1 MFDKVLKK
9 AILKTREE
17 LHSQVQKDYQERI
30 IPDDVIITS
39 DIPYMSGQY
48 HGIDMYVPKNMKSNM
63 PALIDIHGGG
73 LVMGIK
79 EQNYDFCVNMA
90 RAGYIVFAMDYSLV
104 PEVGVLTQLQEI
116 RCACD
121 VINDK
126 LQGMEQFGGSI
137 YAVGDSAGGFL
148 LMYTLAIK
156 GSANISSAYGI
167 SPIPFEVKAATFQNA
182 MFYSTRKDK
191 IGLLTKYFYGKGYK
205 KKPFYKYVNPENEE
219 LINSLPP
226 FMMFTTVNDF
236 LRKYTVDFG
245 KAVKTV
251 RTDVVYKDYDYKSM
265 EHAFAA
271 TKPNMPECQMVN
283 KDMLDYFSIYDDMTN
298 K

>member
-1 MFDKVLKK
+1 MLDNFLKK

-17 LHSQVQKDYQERI
+17 LHTEVQKEYDARI
-30 IPDDVIITS
+30 IPEDVDITYG
-39 DIPYMSGQY
+39 IPYMQGQY
-48 HGIDMYVPKNMKSNM
+48 HSFDMYIPKNPKAKM

-126 LQGMEQFGGSI
+126 LRNMDEFGGDI
-137 YAVGDSAGGFL
+137 FAVGDSAGGFL

-156 GSANISSAYGI
+156 GSANISKAYGI

-205 KKPFYKYVNPENEE
+205 RKPFYKYVNPENEE

-226 FMMFTTVNDF
+226 FMMFTTTNDF

-245 KAVKTV
+245 KAVSKV
-251 RTDVVYKDYDYKSM
+251 RNDVVYRDYDYKSM

-271 TKPNMPECQMVN
+271 TRPNLPECKLVN
-283 KDMLDYFSIYDDMTN
+283 EDMIHYFNNSDDMTN
-298 K
+298 Q